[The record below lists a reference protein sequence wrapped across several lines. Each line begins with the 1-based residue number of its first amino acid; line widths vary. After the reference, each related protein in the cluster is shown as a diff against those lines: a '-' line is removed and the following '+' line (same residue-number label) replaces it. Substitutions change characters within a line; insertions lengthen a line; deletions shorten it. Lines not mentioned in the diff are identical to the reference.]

1 MGTNT
6 HFCQGWNPNTI
17 MPLIEQ
23 SGFGWIRDE
32 IYWNDVEMIKGTYII
47 RPKVL
52 KWIKEAHKHNLK
64 LILILNGKNKLY
76 TDIYDADAYAKFA
89 GNMAKQLRGLVDA
102 FEILNEPAN
111 FGYMAFYG
119 GRWNGLEKNGS
130 ISSWVGKYVN
140 LCNKAAMAIKK
151 TNPSVKVIGLGSV
164 APVNF
169 RQLAMG
175 ISPAM
180 DGIVDHPYSYR
191 TVPEIVPYASSK
203 HILKR
208 DGIATA
214 DTLGTFSSMI
224 NMYRQQSKK
233 YNGPKEIW
241 LTEFGYTN
249 YQPDKP
255 GMYAGFTLN
264 AQAKYLQRRFMECL
278 GLGVYVAVQYDF
290 KDDGKDIHSAE
301 HNFGLVD
308 ANLKIKPAYTA
319 LKIFTKATAGLSP
332 SGNVSVKVFPYADRP
347 DQFPIVWDGSILA
360 APGTMPVY
368 GFHDQSGKTVI
379 AIWSAERSNGELNP
393 RLADIEIASN
403 KKITNVKITDLMTGK
418 ESICPF
424 KKTETVLRIN
434 KLNVPDHPILLTLEQ

>member
-6 HFCQGWNPNTI
+6 HFWQGWDPDKI
-17 MPLIEQ
+17 MPMIEE

-32 IYWNDVEMIKGTYII
+32 IYWGNIEMTKGNYII
-47 RPKVL
+47 QPKVL

-64 LILILNGKNKLY
+64 LILILNGGNRLY
-76 TDIYDADAYAKFA
+76 TDIYDAEAYAKFA
-89 GNMAKQLRGLVDA
+89 SNMAKQLKGLVDA

-119 GRWNGLEKNGS
+119 GNWNGLEKDGS
-130 ISSWVGKYVN
+130 ISLWVSKYVN
-140 LCNKAAMAIKK
+140 LCNKATQAIKEE
-151 TNPSVKVIGLGSV
+151 NPSVKVIGLGSV

-175 ISPAM
+175 ISPFL
-180 DGIVDHPYSYR
+180 DGIVDHPYSFK

-203 HILKR
+203 GILQR

-255 GMYAGFTLN
+255 EMYAGFTLD

-278 GLGVYVAVQYDF
+278 GLGVDVTIQYDF
-290 KDDGKDIHSAE
+290 KDDGKNIHNAE
-301 HNFGLVD
+301 YNFGLID
-308 ANLKIKPAYTA
+308 SELKKKPAYTA
-319 LKIFTKATAGLSP
+319 LQLLAKATAGLNP
-332 SGNVSVKVFPYADRP
+332 SGDVSVKVFPYADRP
-347 DQFPIVWDGSILA
+347 DQYPIIWDGSILA
-360 APGTMPVY
+360 APGTIPTY
-368 GFHDQSGKTVI
+368 AFHNQSGKTVI
-379 AIWSAERSNGELNP
+379 AIWSAERSNGDLNP
-393 RLADIEIASN
+393 RLADIEIKYG
-403 KKITNVKITDLMTGK
+403 KKVTKIKITDLMSGK
-418 ESICPF
+418 ESLCQF
-424 KKTETVLRIN
+424 KNTKDGLLIDKFN
-434 KLNVPDHPILLTLEQ
+434 IPDHPILLTLEQ